1 MTTVVTT
8 ILLQV
13 TSKAFK
19 ENDFVPSKYSNE
31 KENINPPIE
40 INNVPANCKSLALII
55 EDVDIEGHFVHW
67 IMWNIDPTTTT
78 INENSCPGIQ
88 GINSKNT
95 NAYFGLW
102 TQTPPSIHH
111 YHFKVYALDTTL
123 NMLNNSGKHALE
135 DTMKNH
141 IIARGEL
148 IGLYK

>member
-8 ILLQV
+8 ILLLQV

-55 EDVDIEGHFVHW
+55 EDADIEGHFVHW
-67 IMWNIDPTTTT
+67 RMWNIDPTTTT

-95 NAYFGLW
+95 NAYFW
-102 TQTPPSIHH
+102 AMDSN
-111 YHFKVYALDTTL
+111 TTKYTSL
-123 NMLNNSGKHALE
+123 SL
-135 DTMKNH
+135 
-141 IIARGEL
+141 
-148 IGLYK
+148 